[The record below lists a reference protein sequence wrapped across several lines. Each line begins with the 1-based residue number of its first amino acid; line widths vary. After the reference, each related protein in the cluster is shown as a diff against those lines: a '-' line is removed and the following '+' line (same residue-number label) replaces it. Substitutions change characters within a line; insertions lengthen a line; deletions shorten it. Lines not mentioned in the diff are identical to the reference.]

1 MESSI
6 TAATLYD
13 LVQSTDR
20 PAMDLFS
27 DPASVLIREHG
38 EDAALEVA
46 MRAAVILDHTTS
58 GSLTDIAPL
67 ANVRNRSNGDSR
79 RTGPFGSLLGVKQ
92 T

>member
-1 MESSI
+1 MGSSI

-79 RTGPFGSLLGVKQ
+79 RTGPFGPLLGVKP